1 MINPLPYDNMIFY
14 TMEKFKL
21 YFSVYYLWQFQEL
34 KKENGQKK
42 ENEMTMVPGEKRGA
56 MLERKGK
63 VNNFNQIND
72 NSPINWRYTRAIST
86 ILVDQF
92 GAVIWVSY
100 ISLSL
105 NCNYLTSF
113 QY

>member
-1 MINPLPYDNMIFY
+1 MIKPLTYDNMIFY

-42 ENEMTMVPGEKRGA
+42 ENEMTMVPGEKRGV
-56 MLERKGK
+56 MQERKGK
-63 VNNFNQIND
+63 VNNFTRIND
-72 NSPINWRYTRAIST
+72 NSSINWRYTGAIST

-92 GAVIWVSY
+92 ATIIWVSY
-100 ISLSL
+100 IWLSL
-105 NCNYLTSF
+105 NCNYLLFTV
-113 QY
+113 